1 MSDDLF
7 TLLLLAIQKTFISV
21 ENTDTGSSYYFIL
34 HDDSEIQEIELQC
47 LYSHTDEKNT
57 YAKCN
62 FYVNGFLL
70 EEAFIPVFQDKKQQQ
85 HRFTK
90 LTISA
95 KLEILLKACS
105 QKVIRQEIECQ
116 KFNMLK
122 TFKKN
127 SKQRSN

>member
-34 HDDSEIQEIELQC
+34 RDDSEIQEIELQC

-70 EEAFIPVFQDKKQQQ
+70 EEAFIPVFQGKKPQK
-85 HRFTK
+85 FNK
-90 LTISA
+90 LTTSA
-95 KLEILLKACS
+95 KLEILLRACS
-105 QKVIRQEIECQ
+105 QKVIKQEIECQ

>member
-34 HDDSEIQEIELQC
+34 RDDSEIQEIELQC

-70 EEAFIPVFQDKKQQQ
+70 EEAFIPVFQGKKPQK
-85 HRFTK
+85 FNK